1 MLKDNRAVPT
11 TDRRTST
18 MLCQVVGTEQ
28 FIKVNVRKECERPI
42 EPFLVQ
48 VDPSEDGA
56 YTWLRNSSIGIITA
70 HESEWFSAQGFSG
83 LEHNGKLYMQLEPVV
98 EVMPTAAELVKAK
111 SVIL

>member
-1 MLKDNRAVPT
+1 MLKDNRAAPT
-11 TDRRTST
+11 TDRKTST

-28 FIKVNVRKECERPI
+28 FVKVNIRKECERPI

-48 VDPSEDGA
+48 VDPSEDGKH
-56 YTWLRNSSIGIITA
+56 TWLRNSAIGIVTP
-70 HESEWFSAQGFSG
+70 HEAQWFSAQNFSG

-98 EVMPTAAELVKAK
+98 EVMPTAAELARAK